1 MVGTSG
7 RAGARYCRH
16 NEAFWETLPKRGLSG
31 DAMNAF
37 TSDGGMPSLEVRPE
51 PVIKQGGPD
60 LQKRMRSLFIRCRLT
75 KRLLSTRLT
84 TDSTKPEAI
93 GSPWRY

>member
-16 NEAFWETLPKRGLSG
+16 NEAFWETLP
-31 DAMNAF
+31 F

-93 GSPWRY
+93 CSPWRY